1 MNKFGSKKGVNYLDI
16 KILYYKKFKGTEKAI
31 DYVHWAY
38 HMLENEVSTTSL
50 NIHASLRAPLNIF
63 EVEDYF
69 NRALDELGI
78 EVPLFEECAKCYIRF
93 LLMQIVDDNNK
104 AIDLAYEIYEVI
116 REHFSNE
123 ELNKWF
129 EISEM
134 IDDYRYGDNIDN
146 FTKEFIITIIVQE
159 AKKQLSNKCLL
170 S

>member
-1 MNKFGSKKGVNYLDI
+1 
-16 KILYYKKFKGTEKAI
+16 
-31 DYVHWAY
+31 
-38 HMLENEVSTTSL
+38 MLENEISTIYL
-50 NIHASLRAPLNIF
+50 NILASLREPLNIF

-78 EVPLFEECAKCYIRF
+78 EEPLFEECAKCYIRF

-146 FTKEFIITIIVQE
+146 FNKEFIITINVQE
-159 AKKQLSNKCLL
+159 VMTQLSNKCYN
-170 S
+170 SIT